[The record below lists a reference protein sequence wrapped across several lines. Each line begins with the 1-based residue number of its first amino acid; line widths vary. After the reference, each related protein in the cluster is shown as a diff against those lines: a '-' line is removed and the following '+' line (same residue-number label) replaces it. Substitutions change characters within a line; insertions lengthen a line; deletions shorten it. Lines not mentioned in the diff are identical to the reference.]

1 MKRLVVGI
9 KGPTSILRAES
20 DDLEDAEAN
29 RQLEEVA
36 RARKEGRREE
46 AVVKLP
52 WLWVRASDVL
62 FARTSPPSGRPQP

>member
-36 RARKEGRREE
+36 RARKEGTTHQPL
-46 AVVKLP
+46 VKLP